1 MKTFFLF
8 LALLQVLFSVPLTA
22 LKSSGREAL
31 KKVIYR
37 PIVHQIHDEDHRNAI
52 ISELKALTT
61 KGREVSNPLTP
72 GSFTN
77 SATYFFSTRLFD
89 YVLEYLPRTKYYLS
103 HNDNQVI
110 GIREKAKNSNCVKII
125 QRYKSFDGKDIVVNV
140 KSAYISDHL
149 ERILEKLYTAGMKNI
164 NLKIENEVSLWTIQ
178 KRPFNPQLLSAYV
191 KPANLALSKLTGQ
204 EIDLFPEESDPF
216 LKNIKIAAIN

>member
-1 MKTFFLF
+1 MTPGISKSKCSKNRSTLTFGNPCCKGLDIMKTFFLF
-8 LALLQVLFSVPLTA
+8 LALL
-22 LKSSGREAL
+22 
-31 KKVIYR
+31 
-37 PIVHQIHDEDHRNAI
+37 QIHDEDHRNAI

-103 HNDNQVI
+103 HNDNQ
-110 GIREKAKNSNCVKII
+110 
-125 QRYKSFDGKDIVVNV
+125 
-140 KSAYISDHL
+140 SAYISDHL

-164 NLKIENEVSLWTIQ
+164 NLKIENEVIFMDHAEVVRVV
-178 KRPFNPQLLSAYV
+178 KNNDEIFMGPFNPQLLSAYV

-216 LKNIKIAAIN
+216 LKNIKIAAIK